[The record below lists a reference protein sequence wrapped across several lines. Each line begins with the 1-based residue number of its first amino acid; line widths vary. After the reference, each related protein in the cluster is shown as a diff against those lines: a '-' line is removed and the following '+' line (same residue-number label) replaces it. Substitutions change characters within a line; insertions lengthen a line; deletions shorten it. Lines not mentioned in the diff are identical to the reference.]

1 MSSAWACTKWIW
13 LYTCIGKLIYCE
25 PLLYHG
31 YCTSPVLLLAS
42 PAIDT
47 SILIMIILRAWF
59 HDGCLECARSLS
71 RSIPH
76 IYCRHTIV
84 LSQVCICPF
93 VVPKPLRTGS
103 FTFGSGVSA
112 SLLPRS
118 KSTSPWSDPSY
129 CTVPK
134 YGGHTCWKTSYY

>member
-1 MSSAWACTKWIW
+1 MDIVHT
-13 LYTCIGKLIYCE
+13 
-25 PLLYHG
+25 
-31 YCTSPVLLLAS
+31 PVLLLAS

-47 SILIMIILRAWF
+47 SILMMIILRAWF

-76 IYCRHTIV
+76 IYCHHTIV
-84 LSQVCICPF
+84 PSQVYICPF

-118 KSTSPWSDPSY
+118 SKRSLHYPGPIPGPQKEVYITLVRSQLLY
-129 CTVPK
+129 CSQVWRPHLLK
-134 YGGHTCWKTSYY
+134 DILLLE